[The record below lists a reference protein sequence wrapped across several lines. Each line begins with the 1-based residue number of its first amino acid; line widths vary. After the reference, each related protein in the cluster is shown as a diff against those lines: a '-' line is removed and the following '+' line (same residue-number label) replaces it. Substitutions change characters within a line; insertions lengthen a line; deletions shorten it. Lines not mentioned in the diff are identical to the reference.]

1 MEKDKDIINQVTPFS
16 PYLKLRSVALILSYI
31 GVADEA
37 MGLANLL
44 SKTINTYLVEKYE
57 QIIPYLVKW

>member
-1 MEKDKDIINQVTPFS
+1 MEKDKDIINQATPFS
-16 PYLKLRSVALILSYI
+16 HHLKLRSVALILSYI
-31 GVADEA
+31 GVADEI

-44 SKTINTYLVEKYE
+44 SKTTNTYLVEKYE